1 MNMYFNMEDPNQEIR
16 LGTELLEMAFALS
29 SDPLKLQAYNEILK
43 MPGVDSAL
51 YMLYSATTEGDSH
64 PRQLVQAAFMLG
76 YYVYESL
83 NEINNLWERGP
94 VDAPS

>member
-51 YMLYSATTEGDSH
+51 YM
-64 PRQLVQAAFMLG
+64 
-76 YYVYESL
+76 
-83 NEINNLWERGP
+83 
-94 VDAPS
+94 